1 MLCEPGAVPPTFT
14 ALPDFSISTK
24 LFTPTKPMITNTGT
38 PFTRGADPAELAR
51 IEFCVAIAQS
61 LIQYESAVPVGNRQA
76 VGLGVIVKVIRRYQA
91 AGTRHVVDQSRRV
104 AGYVFAHVAGDG
116 ASVGVIAATGSLAD
130 DEADGFVLVK
140 VLGESGIVVRRQRAK
155 PERDAEK

>member
-38 PFTRGADPAELAR
+38 PFTRGADLAELAR
-51 IEFCVAIAQS
+51 IEFCIAIAQS

-76 VGLGVIVKVIRRYQA
+76 VGFGVVVEIVCRHQT
-91 AGTRHVVDQSRRV
+91 AGARHVFNYGRWIPWYVLADV
-104 AGYVFAHVAGDG
+104 ARDG
-116 ASVGVIAATGSLAD
+116 ARVGVVATAGSLGD

-140 VLGESGIVVRRQRAK
+140 VLGESRLAIRQQQVQ
-155 PERDAEK
+155 PE

>member
-76 VGLGVIVKVIRRYQA
+76 VGFGVVVEIVCRYQT
-91 AGTRHVVDQSRRV
+91 AGARHVFNYGRWIPWYVLADV
-104 AGYVFAHVAGDG
+104 ARDG
-116 ASVGVIAATGSLAD
+116 ARVGVVATAGSLGD

-140 VLGESGIVVRRQRAK
+140 VLGESGIVVRRQRSK